1 MKRGGK
7 KKSAQKKLA
16 NVGVDFT
23 RGFVATGLLSLFQDR
38 DRLQIGRADA
48 TRILRHALQGGVALS
63 AGSAA
68 AEAVRQQDYATA
80 MTALAGGAVGV
91 LAIEK
96 LLRRPALINPIEGEE
111 A

>member
-1 MKRGGK
+1 MKNRGK
-7 KKSAQKKLA
+7 KKAARKELA

-38 DRLQIGRADA
+38 DQLTIGRADA
-48 TRILRHALQGGVALS
+48 ARILRHALQGGVALS

-68 AEAVRQQDYATA
+68 AEAVRRQDYATA
-80 MTALAGGAVGV
+80 MTALAGGAAGI

-96 LLRRPALINPIEGEE
+96 LLRRPAPTHTIEEGQ

>member
-7 KKSAQKKLA
+7 KKSAQKQLA

-38 DRLQIGRADA
+38 DPLRIGRADA
-48 TRILRHALQGGVALS
+48 ARILRHALQGGVALS

-68 AEAVRQQDYATA
+68 AEALRQQDYATA

-96 LLRRPALINPIEGEE
+96 LLRRPALPHTIEGEQ